1 MNLGIGHRNMVDSG
15 TGEGGSNENVD
26 DFIFP
31 GPVVAAAAGI
41 MSDDTVC
48 FIKVEQDLNEKI
60 ESSIYDYEHI
70 PAGFKLFSD

>member
-1 MNLGIGHRNMVDSG
+1 MVDSG

-41 MSDDTVC
+41 MSDDIVW
-48 FIKVEQDLNEKI
+48 FIKVE
-60 ESSIYDYEHI
+60 
-70 PAGFKLFSD
+70 